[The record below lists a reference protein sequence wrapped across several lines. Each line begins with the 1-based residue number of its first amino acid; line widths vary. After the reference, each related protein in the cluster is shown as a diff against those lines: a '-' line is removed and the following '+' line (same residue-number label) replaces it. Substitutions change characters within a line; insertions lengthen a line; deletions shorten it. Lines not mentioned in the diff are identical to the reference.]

1 MDPSK
6 VKLTLGQKVV
16 PMLKAIDKEIPW
28 QIIVLFGISLTVA
41 ILTGT
46 NLPIL
51 ITNSHYGNI
60 ILTILVSLVA
70 GVVAFFITG
79 LTIFTVIEK
88 IMPLINRISK
98 HYEEEALKVKKEVLE
113 NAEVEMLKK

>member
-6 VKLTLGQKVV
+6 VKLTLGQKVI
-16 PMLKAIDKEIPW
+16 PLLKAIDKEIPW
-28 QIIVLFGISLTVA
+28 QMIVLFGVGIFVA

-46 NLPIL
+46 SLPIL
-51 ITNSHYGNI
+51 ITGSHYGNM
-60 ILTILVSLVA
+60 ILTVLISFVA
-70 GVVAFFITG
+70 GVAAFFITG
-79 LTIFTVIEK
+79 LTVFTVLDK
-88 IMPLINRISK
+88 IMPLIKRISN